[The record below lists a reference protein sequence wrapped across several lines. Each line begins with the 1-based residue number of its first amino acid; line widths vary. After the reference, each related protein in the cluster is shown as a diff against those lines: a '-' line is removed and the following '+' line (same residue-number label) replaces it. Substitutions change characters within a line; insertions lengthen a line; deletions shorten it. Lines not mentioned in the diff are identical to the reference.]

1 VIILEHV
8 YDLVILGAGP
18 AGLSAAIYAKRAML
32 DFVIL
37 EKWLPGGE
45 IANTFEVENYLGV
58 NRLSGMELANNMV
71 KHAEDLGVKIISDP
85 AENVDF
91 SKDIKKIVTETNT
104 YYTKTVI
111 IASGASPRKL
121 GVKGESRL
129 SGLGVSYCA
138 TCDGF
143 LYKNKVVAVVG
154 GGDVAVEDAIYLSRM
169 CSKVYLI
176 HRRDELRAVKS
187 LQERMFKLPNVEVK
201 WNSIVE
207 DITGE
212 NFVENVIIK
221 NKETQVI
228 ENLAISGIFIGIGHS
243 PNVDFLK
250 DEVKLDEGSWI
261 ITDELLQTNIKGVY
275 AAGDIR
281 VKNLRQIVTAVS
293 DGAIAVNE
301 ITKYL

>member
-1 VIILEHV
+1 LEHV

>member
-1 VIILEHV
+1 MEHV

>member
-1 VIILEHV
+1 MEHV

-129 SGLGVSYCA
+129 SGSGVSYCA

>member
-1 VIILEHV
+1 MEHV

-154 GGDVAVEDAIYLSRM
+154 GGDVAVEDAVYLSRM